1 MCSHVDV
8 DVRAEP
14 IVPSDSHVRCHRK
27 FDDSN
32 RQYPPITSE
41 GQKWGVDVSGV
52 PVHKRAG
59 LHADPQHSARAT
71 GLEITHSC
79 KVEGRGCENTR
90 FRGAEY
96 SAERWTRRQER
107 LPLPEPH
114 RPCGRIHA
122 GGYGQVSPCLA
133 LAVTLETDMPQRSR
147 Y

>member
-1 MCSHVDV
+1 MCSHVGV

-71 GLEITHSC
+71 GWEITHSC

-107 LPLPEPH
+107 D
-114 RPCGRIHA
+114 
-122 GGYGQVSPCLA
+122 Y
-133 LAVTLETDMPQRSR
+133 RSR
-147 Y
+147 SRIGHVGASMPAGMVRSVPVSH